1 MEQTSF
7 DVIVIGSGPG
17 GEGAAMKLAKSGK
30 SVAVIE
36 RFIRVGG
43 SCTHLGTI
51 PSKTLINVVRQ
62 LMELRRNP
70 LFYKVAREV
79 RVTFQDVMRDV
90 DIVVDK
96 QVRERQGFYDRN
108 EIPVIEGTAT
118 FIDQNTVEVLQPD
131 GIKKEFRAEQFIIAT
146 GSRPYHPDNVEFRV
160 PYVVDSDTILNLEKI
175 PKSVTIYGAGVVG
188 CEYASALRGLHVKV
202 NLVNTRDRLLA
213 FLDDEIS
220 EALGYHLREQ
230 GVIIRNNEEYTKVEI
245 VEDGTI
251 LHLASGTMIKSEV
264 MLWANGRTGN
274 SNGLGLENIG
284 LTPDFRGNLE
294 VNENYQTAIP
304 NIYAVGDIIG
314 FPSLSS
320 AAYDQGRSAG
330 IHIVDNISS
339 FMATHDIPTGIYT
352 TPEISSIGK
361 TERELTDEKIP
372 YEVGHAFFRNLARS
386 QINGHEVGVLKILFS
401 PKTLKI
407 LGIHCFGHES
417 SEIVHIG
424 QAIMSQEGE
433 GNSILYFVNNTF
445 NYPTMAESYRVAALN
460 GLNRLF

>member
-1 MEQTSF
+1 MDTNTF

-36 RFIRVGG
+36 RYIRVGG

-62 LMELRRNP
+62 LMDLRRNS

-79 RVTFQDVMRDV
+79 KVTFPDVMKEV
-90 DIVVDK
+90 DMVVSK

-108 EIPVIEGTAT
+108 DIPVIEGHAR
-118 FIDQNTVEVLQPD
+118 FIEKNTIGVQQPD
-131 GIKKEFRAEQFIIAT
+131 GVEKLYNADYFVIAT
-146 GSRPYHPDNVEFRV
+146 GSKPYRPDDVEFRL
-160 PYVVDSDTILNLEKI
+160 PRVVDSDTVLDLEQI
-175 PKSVTIYGAGVVG
+175 PRSVTIYGAGVIG
-188 CEYASALRGLHVKV
+188 CEYASAFRGLNIKV

-245 VEDGTI
+245 VDDGVI
-251 LHLASGTMIKSEV
+251 LYLATGTKIKSDAL
-264 MLWANGRTGN
+264 LWANGRTGN
-274 SNGLGLENIG
+274 TRDLGLESIG
-284 LTPDFRGNLE
+284 IVPDFRGNLA
-294 VNENYQTAIP
+294 VNNNYQTEVE
-304 NIYAVGDIIG
+304 NIYAIGDVIG

-320 AAYDQGRSAG
+320 AAYDQGRYAAT
-330 IHIVDNISS
+330 HIVDGKSCYLDVHN
-339 FMATHDIPTGIYT
+339 IPTGIYT

-361 TERELTDEKIP
+361 TERELTAEKIP

-386 QINGHEVGVLKILFS
+386 QITGHEVGVLKILFS
-401 PKTLKI
+401 PSTHEI
-407 LGIHCFGHES
+407 YGIHCFGNQA

-424 QAIMSQEGE
+424 QAIMSQAGS
-433 GNSILYFVNNTF
+433 GNSIMYFVNNTF

-460 GLNRLF
+460 GINRLF